1 MENEYKKLDPAKAEE
16 LKKTGVT
23 RNSPSMKALPKELL
37 TEISGGSELPHDI
50 CPVCGSTMSVAY
62 AEPEENVGKDAVI
75 YYCRNCLYHYDQIT
89 ANQTPCDPA
98 VTRLIRDVR

>member
-16 LKKTGVT
+16 LKKSEVT

-50 CPVCGSTMSVAY
+50 CPVCGWQDDGLMEE
-62 AEPEENVGKDAVI
+62 EPDRWAGNSNDL
-75 YYCRNCLYHYDQIT
+75 CLNEYRKRFFQI
-89 ANQTPCDPA
+89 NN
-98 VTRLIRDVR
+98 